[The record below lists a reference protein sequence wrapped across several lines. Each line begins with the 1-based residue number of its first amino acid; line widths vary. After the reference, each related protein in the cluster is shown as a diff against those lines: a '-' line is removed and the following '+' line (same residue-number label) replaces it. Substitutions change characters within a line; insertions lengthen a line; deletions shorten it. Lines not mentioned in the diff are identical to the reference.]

1 MTADDDAERSDAVG
15 ARPHNWV
22 GTRPHKREV
31 PPPDGG
37 GERRLS
43 TDRLMPVPEG
53 LAGMRVDA
61 GLARLLG
68 LSRSAAAAI
77 AEDGGV
83 VVDGVQAA
91 KSDRLKSGAWLQ
103 VRLPESPAPLE
114 NTPVEIEG
122 MTILY
127 SDDDIVA
134 VDKPAA
140 VAAHA
145 SVGWTGTTVLGG
157 LAAAGYRITTS
168 GVHERQGIVHRL
180 DVGTSGVMVVAISE
194 RAYTALKRAFKHR
207 LVDKRYHALVQGHP
221 DPSSGTIDAPIG
233 RHPGHE
239 WKFAVT
245 RKGRHSITHY
255 DTLEAFV
262 AASLLDVQLE
272 TGRTHQIRVHF
283 AALRHPCC
291 GDLVYGADPKLANR
305 LGLEHQW
312 LHARSLAFAHPADG
326 RRVEIVS
333 PYPPDLRHALDVL
346 RAEG

>member
-1 MTADDDAERSDAVG
+1 
-15 ARPHNWV
+15 
-22 GTRPHKREV
+22 
-31 PPPDGG
+31 
-37 GERRLS
+37 
-43 TDRLMPVPEG
+43 MPVPEG

-68 LSRSAAAAI
+68 LSRTVVATL
-77 AEDGGV
+77 AEDGGIA
-83 VVDGVQAA
+83 VDGVAVG
-91 KSDRLKSGAWLQ
+91 KSERLTAGAWLE
-103 VRLPESPAPLE
+103 VTLPEPPAPPE
-114 NTPVEIEG
+114 NPAVDVEG

-134 VDKPAA
+134 VDKPAG

-145 SVGWTGTTVLGG
+145 SVGWTGPTVLGG

-194 RAYTALKRAFKHR
+194 RAYTLMKRAFKQR
-207 LVDKRYHALVQGHP
+207 TVDKRYHALVQGHP

-233 RHPGHE
+233 RHRGHD

-245 RKGRHSITHY
+245 ENGRDSVTHY
-255 DTLEAFV
+255 DTVEAF
-262 AASLLDVQLE
+262 ASASLLDIHLE

-283 AALRHPCC
+283 AALHHPCC
-291 GDLVYGADPKLANR
+291 GDLTYGADPTIAKR
-305 LGLEHQW
+305 LGLERQW

-326 RRVEIVS
+326 RRIEITS
-333 PYPPDLRHALDVL
+333 PYPADLSHALDVL
-346 RAEG
+346 RRHQS